1 MPDGFNAWAVANRSR
16 KTECMNPAPSS
27 ITFIYSMAIRFA
39 SYHCLSCKPLM
50 KHCRNRI
57 RNRIRIRYRYRIRV
71 LYECLYF
78 PQENK
83 GIAWHLKFPL
93 TPEFN
98 ICRIIR
104 STLKFPL
111 TPKIEIFSRKSSTY
125 TKKASLDNGKL
136 FSLVVV
142 CVLENGVILNASILY
157 TIWIIL

>member
-1 MPDGFNAWAVANRSR
+1 MWNYHCKGTKNETISVS
-16 KTECMNPAPSS
+16 THH
-27 ITFIYSMAIRFA
+27 IHYSMVIRFA
-39 SYHCLSCKPLM
+39 SYHCLSCKSLM
-50 KHCRNRI
+50 KHCRSRYHNRY
-57 RNRIRIRYRYRIRV
+57 RNHNRIRYRYRIKISH
-71 LYECLYF
+71 ECLYF

-83 GIAWHLKFPL
+83 VIAHRLKFPL

-125 TKKASLDNGKL
+125 TKKASLNSGKL

-142 CVLENGVILNASILY
+142 CVSENGVILNASIL
-157 TIWIIL
+157 